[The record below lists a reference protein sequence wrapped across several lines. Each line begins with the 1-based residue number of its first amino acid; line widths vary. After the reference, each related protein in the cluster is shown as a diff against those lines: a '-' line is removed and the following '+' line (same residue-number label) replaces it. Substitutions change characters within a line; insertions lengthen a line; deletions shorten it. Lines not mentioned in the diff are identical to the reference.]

1 MAIAATGSGLRAFE
15 LNGKVALVTGAGR
28 GIGAQIALTLASAG
42 AHVMV
47 TDIDGPSAAATA
59 RAITEAGGKAR
70 SAAQDVSQ
78 EAAWEDIVA
87 RTVAQLG
94 GLDILVNNA
103 GIESMSFVADT
114 TLEAFRRI
122 MEVNVDGVFLGI
134 KHAVRTMRPGGAAG
148 RGGSIVNLSS
158 VAGLIGSPGL
168 SAYCASKGAV
178 RLLTKATAV
187 ECGVLKLGIRVNS
200 VHPGIVRTEMGAS
213 VISGMARLGLVPDA
227 ATAEGLVQMMHPIGT
242 CEPVDIA
249 RAVLYLASDASCKT
263 TGSELVVDG
272 GMAAQ

>member
-1 MAIAATGSGLRAFE
+1 MSTAATQAAPRGFD
-15 LNGKVALVTGAGR
+15 LNGKAALVTGAGR
-28 GIGAQIALTLASAG
+28 GIGAQIAQTLAAAG
-42 AHVMV
+42 ARVMV
-47 TDIDGPSAAATA
+47 TDVDQRSAAATA
-59 RAITEAGGKAR
+59 AAIVEAGGTAQ
-70 SAAQDVSQ
+70 SAVQDVTQ
-78 EAAWEDIVA
+78 EPAWEAVVA
-87 RTVAQLG
+87 QTVSQLG

-114 TLEAFRRI
+114 RLDDFRRI
-122 MEVNVDGVFLGI
+122 LAVNVEGVFLGI

-158 VAGLIGSPGL
+158 VAGLVGSPGL

-187 ECGVLKLGIRVNS
+187 ECGALKLGIRVNS
-200 VHPGIVRTEMGAS
+200 VHPGIVHTDMGSS
-213 VISGMARLGLVPDA
+213 VIAGMARLGLVPDV

-242 CEPVDIA
+242 CEPIDVA
-249 RAVLYLASDASCKT
+249 QAVLFLASDASRKT
-263 TGSELVVDG
+263 TGAELLVDG